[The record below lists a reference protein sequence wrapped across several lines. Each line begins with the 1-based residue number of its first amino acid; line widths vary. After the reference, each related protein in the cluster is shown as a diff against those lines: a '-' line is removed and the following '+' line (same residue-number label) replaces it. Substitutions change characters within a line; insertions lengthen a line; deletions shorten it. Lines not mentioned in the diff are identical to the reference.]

1 MISRM
6 HRGFAVCVIAAV
18 GCSDAAMS
26 PTANT
31 LATAAASKAD
41 ASAYQV
47 TDLGTYGMSPGAQAF
62 AIDKHGTI
70 HGRFTR
76 ADNTPGSFRWD
87 DKDGYSDLGTFDGYP
102 FLILGTND
110 HRMLNG
116 SVRVAPGLQRAV
128 AYTPSDGFVYLDGTH
143 YGSSLG
149 SNDRGAI
156 AGTRTGSGTSSAF
169 VWTVETGAQLLPL
182 SLPGRSITSSN
193 GGDVNEWGMAAGTVT
208 SLAPGVLAPRTN
220 GFVYDAETGTT
231 MLIPQLALGPT
242 QVGVTYISDEGLVL
256 GASETRPAT
265 RGERR
270 ASPLAAFPGDVP
282 VHAWKWSAAL
292 GLVDLGTLGGKHS
305 VAWDADTDGNVY
317 GWASDASGRKHA
329 VKWSAAGGVIELGS
343 LGHDAVIGGLNKHG
357 VLAGWAIGD
366 DGQTHAVRFDPV
378 K

>member
-1 MISRM
+1 MY
-6 HRGFAVCVIAAV
+6 RGFAVCVIAAV
-18 GCSDAAMS
+18 GCSDATMS

-31 LATAAASKAD
+31 LATATSSKTD
-41 ASAYQV
+41 ATAYQV

-87 DKDGYSDLGTFDGYP
+87 DKDGYSDLGTFEGNP
-102 FLILGTND
+102 FLVLNTND

-116 SVRVAPGLQRAV
+116 VVLSGGLQRAV
-128 AYTPSDGFVYLDGTH
+128 AYTQSDGFFYLDGTNN
-143 YGSSLG
+143 GSSRG

-156 AGTRTGSGTSSAF
+156 AGTRVGIGTSSAF

-182 SLPGRSITSSN
+182 LLPGRTITAS
-193 GGDVNEWGMAAGTVT
+193 GGADVNEAGTAVGTVT
-208 SLAPGVLAPRTN
+208 FLAPGVRGPRTN
-220 GFVYDAETGTT
+220 AFVYDAEAGTT
-231 MLIPQLALGPT
+231 TLIPQLATGPT
-242 QVGVTYISDEGLVL
+242 QVGVTYISDEGLVI
-256 GASETRPAT
+256 GASQFRPGIS
-265 RGERR
+265 GERQP
-270 ASPLAAFPGDVP
+270 SPLAAFPGDVP

-305 VAWDADTDGNVY
+305 VAWDADADGNVY

-343 LGHDAVIGGLNKHG
+343 LGHDTVVGGLNKHG
-357 VLAGWAIGD
+357 VLTGWAIGD
-366 DGQTHAVRFDPV
+366 DGKSHAVVFTPV
-378 K
+378 R